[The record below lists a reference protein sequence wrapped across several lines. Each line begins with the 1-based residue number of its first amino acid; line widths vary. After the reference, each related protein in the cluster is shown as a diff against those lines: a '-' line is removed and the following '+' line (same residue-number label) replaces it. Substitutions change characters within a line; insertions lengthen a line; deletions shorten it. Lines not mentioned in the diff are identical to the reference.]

1 MKDVARQLQLS
12 MQTCYIPYTR
22 YIYNRQNIPLTS
34 FYILVS
40 HSFYAVAQRVSLK
53 ESWEICDIQVQV
65 LPFQRKQGVVEKRSP
80 DTTIVI
86 EGIPEGVDE
95 EHLKFYLE
103 KVTKLEEGDEFT
115 LEHKGTIALMV
126 LQGEAAG

>member
-1 MKDVARQLQLS
+1 M
-12 MQTCYIPYTR
+12 
-22 YIYNRQNIPLTS
+22 
-34 FYILVS
+34 
-40 HSFYAVAQRVSLK
+40 AQRVAKK
-53 ESWEICDIQVQV
+53 ESWEICDVHV
-65 LPFQRKQGVVEKRSP
+65 EVFPFQRKQGVVEKCSP

-103 KVTKLEEGDEFT
+103 KVTKLEEDDFT
-115 LEHKGTIALMV
+115 VECKEANALMV